1 MISATMAA
9 SSDYTINALLDQARE
24 SSDPY
29 QSAAL
34 HPWLGALGQAVCEKI
49 IFVRRRYPRLFAQA
63 AYTPVS
69 LLHRLAQESDPVT
82 LNKLVKNSATP
93 APVLKQLARGD
104 DGEQRLNSIAAHP
117 NASAALLDSLDEQAS
132 PTRRR
137 FICSNPNTGLLQLNR
152 LLESATLQDRKGMA
166 QNPQADA
173 KLLRKLWQAD
183 DDKYLRSEIAAHR
196 NCPDDLLD
204 LAVASGI
211 TLLRRK
217 AATNAG
223 LSERQM
229 LRLLADSEAQV
240 RAAALRYLGATNVS
254 LADEPARRV
263 RRELARKAGLDDALI
278 KRLSADEDTW
288 VRRWVARNPATG
300 ETVLRKLAED
310 AETEVRRGVARNPF
324 TPTDLCRQL
333 AVDEEFWV
341 RAGIAIRSD
350 LDRRIIARLATDD
363 SIDVLAGLGHNP
375 KTPHKLLA
383 QIAAHRNRDVR
394 RAVILNQQA
403 PPQVLTEL
411 QQDPYPLNRA
421 MLCRHPALGED
432 ELWDLTG
439 DPEAQVRFNAVQVL
453 ASRCVACD

>member
-1 MISATMAA
+1 MISAAMAG
-9 SSDYTINALLDQARE
+9 SGKITLNALLYVAHDSA
-24 SSDPY
+24 DPY

-34 HPWLGALGQAVCEKI
+34 HPWLGASGRAVCENI
-49 IFVRRRYPRLFAQA
+49 IFAQRRYPRLFAKA

-69 LLHRLAQESDPVT
+69 LLQRLAREDDPTT
-82 LNKLVKNSATP
+82 LNKLVKNPATP
-93 APVLKQLARGD
+93 APLLSQLARGD
-104 DGEQRLNSIAAHP
+104 GCEQRLDYIAAHP
-117 NASAALLDSLDEQAS
+117 NASAALLDSLDEPES

-137 FICSNPNTGLLQLNR
+137 FICSNPNTGLLQLNQ

-166 QNPQADA
+166 KNSQADA

-183 DDKYLRSEIAAHR
+183 DDKYLRSEIAGHR
-196 NCPDDLLD
+196 HCPDDLLD

-217 AATNAG
+217 AAANAG

-240 RAAALRYLGATNVS
+240 RAATLRHLGTKKVS

-263 RRELARKAGLDDALI
+263 RRELARKTGLDDALI

-300 ETVLRKLAED
+300 ETVLRELAED

-333 AVDEEFWV
+333 AADEEFWV

-363 SIDVLAGLGHNP
+363 SIDVLAGLGRNP

-403 PPQVLTEL
+403 PPKVLTEL
-411 QQDPYPLNRA
+411 QQDPYPPNRA

-432 ELWDLTG
+432 ELLDLTG